1 MKSHVNYH
9 TSLAKTFFPSDV
21 NGKTLHIV
29 QRPPPLAP
37 PTAGLAG
44 RSTAAPPPST
54 TAFNGGRRTMSG
66 QVSTSAN
73 VVVGS
78 VGIPHDA
85 IDPAQIQ
92 VGVVQAADAHNVS
105 TVWHG

>member
-1 MKSHVNYH
+1 
-9 TSLAKTFFPSDV
+9 
-21 NGKTLHIV
+21 
-29 QRPPPLAP
+29 
-37 PTAGLAG
+37 
-44 RSTAAPPPST
+44 
-54 TAFNGGRRTMSG
+54 MSG

-92 VGVVQAADAHNVS
+92 VGVVLVGSAHKAVMFPLGGMVS
-105 TVWHG
+105 AIASFMWSLAICEFYSVS